1 MRHYIDPGKLN
12 EFCSRF
18 GIRAHQLRRH
28 RTPDYTAAQHWGYG
42 DSADYDIRAH
52 HMNHVEEDLVSLE
65 LTSRNLEEI
74 INTVNDF
81 YSHLNGDK
89 FRGTEGRDIYRHY
102 LERDSREQL
111 LRDNNPTL
119 KNLWDQY
126 QAVRA
131 LVLSNREH
139 K

>member
-1 MRHYIDPGKLN
+1 MRHYIDNGKLI

-18 GIRAHQLRRH
+18 RARVARCEPVQ
-28 RTPDYTAAQHWGYG
+28 TPEYSAAQNYGYV
-42 DSADYDIRAH
+42 DSQFPLSI
-52 HMNHVEEDLVSLE
+52 NFSSVEEDRFTLE
-65 LTSRNLEEI
+65 LTSQNLEEI
-74 INTVNDF
+74 INTIEDF

-102 LERDSREQL
+102 LEREAREQL

-119 KNLWDQY
+119 KNIWEQY

-131 LVLSNREH
+131 LVLSNKENE
-139 K
+139 